1 MKKTNQWDP
10 AKPAAENAAAV
21 LPVLA
26 GTFFSSGKELAAATE
41 ITPDALHAFRLSA
54 KRFRYTLELF
64 RNCYGPS
71 LEEKLESLASV
82 QQVLGELSDCAAT
95 RTLLNDERFAG
106 FSLRQEFFSHI
117 DAILAEKAAAF
128 VKLWRSTFDTE
139 AEQRRWIAYLHRPA
153 ARMEKKKGEAK
164 PVGKGGKK
172 RNGKNK
178 AGPKTGK
185 PGGAK

>member
-26 GTFFSSGKELAAATE
+26 EAFFSGGRELAASTE
-41 ITPDALHAFRLSA
+41 ISVTALHAFRLSA

-71 LEEKLESLASV
+71 LEEKLESLASL
-82 QQVLGELSDCAAT
+82 QQILGEMSDCAAT
-95 RTLLNDERFAG
+95 RALLESERFDS
-106 FSLRQEFFSHI
+106 FTLRAEFFSRL
-117 DAILAEKAAAF
+117 DEVLVERTAAF
-128 VKLWRSTFDTE
+128 GKLWRSTFDTD

-153 ARMEKKKGEAK
+153 GKAKAQAKGSGKAPAETTGKKK
-164 PVGKGGKK
+164 K
-172 RNGKNK
+172 RSGSK
-178 AGPKTGK
+178 A
-185 PGGAK
+185 